1 MAENLRVVAA
11 VSRASAEAPSHIVT
25 SGCLIQDFFRLSL
38 GQPRILC
45 AQWRPLPR
53 MSATKRNTDFSWC
66 SIPSS
71 DRSNEHW
78 TMVRLRMSVVL
89 DQRATLSDFSS
100 PSTVRLSSMFFTS
113 VFLHTSE
120 LRNTACEE
128 FGCHTHG
135 NATCSQC
142 QRRTWRS
149 SIGSQDPAASL
160 LTALPR
166 CLAMLAGHGFHSCF
180 LRHPNGLCGGT

>member
-1 MAENLRVVAA
+1 MLNRLPTTSRSQQRAAHPIRCQTSENWCTERAMAENLRVVAA

-25 SGCLIQDFFRLSL
+25 SGCLIQDFCRLSL

-53 MSATKRNTDFSWC
+53 MSATKRNTEFSWC

-100 PSTVRLSSMFFTS
+100 SSTVRLSSIFFTS
-113 VFLHTSE
+113 LFFAH
-120 LRNTACEE
+120 LR
-128 FGCHTHG
+128 
-135 NATCSQC
+135 
-142 QRRTWRS
+142 
-149 SIGSQDPAASL
+149 AA
-160 LTALPR
+160 
-166 CLAMLAGHGFHSCF
+166 
-180 LRHPNGLCGGT
+180 